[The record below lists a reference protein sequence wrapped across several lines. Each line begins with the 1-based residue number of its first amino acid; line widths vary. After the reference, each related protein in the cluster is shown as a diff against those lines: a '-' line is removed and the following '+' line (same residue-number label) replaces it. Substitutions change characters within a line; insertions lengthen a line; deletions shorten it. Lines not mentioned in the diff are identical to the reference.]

1 MGSADAREVDWLGF
15 SRRAFEAGRAAL
27 AEFPKRAQ
35 RSERMGRGEGG
46 DMTLAID
53 AAVEDVVFEQLE
65 ALGIGVC
72 VVSEE
77 RGVVEIGGGGP
88 LRVVVDPI
96 DGSLNAKRGLP
107 QYSISIAVADGGD
120 MSTVEFAYVANFA
133 TGEEWWAHHGGGAF
147 LDGERLEIPAGE
159 HERLEILGVESAHP
173 WLVSA
178 HSDALAETEADRM
191 RMLGSIALSLCY
203 VASTRF
209 DGLISLRP
217 VRSVDVAA
225 GQLIVREAGG
235 EVAFPDRGHDG
246 VAPGLG
252 LDMRSRVV
260 AAASRP
266 ILELL
271 VGTAEKVDSQ
281 FRRAHSTPWQ
291 GSDESTA
298 PDPE

>member
-1 MGSADAREVDWLGF
+1 MGTAGAPEVDWLGF
-15 SRRAFEAGRAAL
+15 SRRAFEAGRSAL
-27 AEFPKRAQ
+27 AEFPRRAQ
-35 RSERMGRGEGG
+35 RSERLGRGEGG

-53 AAVEDVVFEQLE
+53 GAVEDVVFEQLE
-65 ALGIGVC
+65 ALGIGVS

-77 RGVVEIGGGGP
+77 RGVVEIAGGGP
-88 LRVVVDPI
+88 LQVVVDPI

-107 QYSISIAVADGGD
+107 QYSISIAVADGRD
-120 MSTVEFAYVANFA
+120 MSTVDFAYVANFA
-133 TGEEWWAHHGGGAF
+133 TGEEWWAQRGAGAF
-147 LDGERLEIPAGE
+147 CDGERLSIPPEE

-178 HSDALAETEADRM
+178 HSDALAETQADRM

-203 VASTRF
+203 VASMRF

-271 VGTAEKVDSQ
+271 LGTAAKVDEQ

-291 GSDESTA
+291 GSGESTA
-298 PDPE
+298 RDPG

>member
-1 MGSADAREVDWLGF
+1 MAATGALEADWLGF
-15 SRRAFEAGRAAL
+15 SRRAFEAGRTAL
-27 AEFPKRAQ
+27 ARFPERAE
-35 RSERMGRGEGG
+35 RSERLGRGEGG

-53 AAVEDVVFEQLE
+53 GAVEDAVFAQLE
-65 ALGIGVC
+65 SMGLGLC

-77 RGVVEIGGGGP
+77 RGLVAIAGGGP
-88 LRVVVDPI
+88 VKLVIDPI
-96 DGSLNAKRGLP
+96 DGSLNAKRRLP
-107 QYSISIAVADGGD
+107 QYSISIAVADGDD

-133 TGEEWWAHHGGGAF
+133 TGEEWWARHREGAWF
-147 LDGERLEIPAGE
+147 NGDQLRIDPDE

-173 WLVSA
+173 WLISA
-178 HSDALAETEADRM
+178 HADALAETDADRL

-203 VASTRF
+203 VAGTRF

-235 EVAFPDRGHDG
+235 LVAFPDAGYDG
-246 VAPGLG
+246 VAPGLN

-260 AAASRP
+260 AAASEP

-271 VGTAEKVDSQ
+271 TRTAEKVDAQ
-281 FRRAHSTPWQ
+281 FRRAHSMPWQ
-291 GSDESTA
+291 GSGESTA
-298 PDPE
+298 QDPE